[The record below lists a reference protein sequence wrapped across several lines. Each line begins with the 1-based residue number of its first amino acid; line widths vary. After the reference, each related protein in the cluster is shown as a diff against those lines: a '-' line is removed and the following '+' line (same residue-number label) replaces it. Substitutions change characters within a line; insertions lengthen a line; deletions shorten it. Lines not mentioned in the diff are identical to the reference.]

1 MEYYIICN
9 KLNLKLIVIC
19 IYIFI
24 LKIKNLKYSSF
35 IINQHNYDYK
45 LKNLLCMNRNVC
57 YQKLVS

>member
-1 MEYYIICN
+1 M
-9 KLNLKLIVIC
+9 LNLKLIVIC
-19 IYIFI
+19 TYIFI